1 MRSLFLIITFC
12 TVTATLAMAQSSF
25 EEPNS
30 SQITPKVQLFPN
42 PAPEY
47 LNVIVEGIDVS
58 NLSLVV
64 RNIIGN
70 DIPVEVE
77 IISTNEFRVR
87 VKEFSTGYYLL
98 AMRDEASNFKGTYKF
113 VKR

>member
-1 MRSLFLIITFC
+1 ML
-12 TVTATLAMAQSSF
+12 TATLAVAQSSF
-25 EEPNS
+25 EESNS
-30 SQITPKVQLFPN
+30 LQSKAKVQLFPN
-42 PAPEY
+42 PAIEY
-47 LNVIVEGIDVS
+47 LHVIVEGVDVG

-77 IISTNEFRVR
+77 LLNTNEFRVR

-113 VKR
+113 IKR